1 MAMKFNLHG
10 LTLLILLSATCFGQS
25 GIQSR
30 SRPQKPVSV
39 PEKNEVKL
47 KKAIIYIENSE
58 SMFGYVSQISEY
70 VDVLAELSE
79 KPEFVRDKIPVEFNF
94 INGTGPTLTPLGNNP
109 SVLKNK
115 LNRAGFSCGDI
126 TRSNLNG
133 MFQVALKNAVNNA
146 ITLLISD
153 GIYDIG
159 GTGINSLV
167 TEGKGTRSQFISRLV
182 QGDLQTIIIKLR
194 SRFDGEY
201 FYTSK
206 SGKIKLNGT
215 RPYYIWIFG
224 DSKLLNLYF
233 PNEYISTKLAGFENM
248 ARFIKPGTV
257 KVSYQATAEKSAG
270 TFRFDRNTVNRLND
284 AKPDKHGL
292 GFQFSI
298 AVDYSKLPYPESYLT
313 SADNYIVP
321 EKYSIVSITK
331 PATKIY
337 GVSFTPTHLI
347 TVKTMK
353 NPAGMLTLSLVNRV
367 PAWIKETSSDSE
379 NNILQ
384 DKSHTFGFSYLTGGM
399 IQAYESVSDDKSI
412 AAFNIDIHL

>member
-1 MAMKFNLHG
+1 MAFHFNLTK
-10 LTLLILLSATCFGQS
+10 LTILLFLLLSLLAEGGQQPRS
-25 GIQSR
+25 QS
-30 SRPQKPVSV
+30 QKNQVPPVQS
-39 PEKNEVKL
+39 EGKL
-47 KKAIIYIENSE
+47 RKAIIYIENSE

-94 INGTGPTLTPLGNNP
+94 INGTGPTVTPLGNNP
-109 SVLKNK
+109 AVLKNK
-115 LNRAGFSCGDI
+115 LNRDGFNCGDI

-194 SRFDGEY
+194 SQFDGEY

-206 SGKIKLNGT
+206 SGKTKLKGT

-233 PNEYISTKLAGFENM
+233 PNEYISTKLAGYENM

-257 KVSYQATAEKSAG
+257 KVPYQATADKSSG

-313 SADNYIVP
+313 SAENYVVP
-321 EKYSIVSITK
+321 EKYTIVSINK
-331 PATKIY
+331 PSTKIY

-353 NPAGMLTLSLVNRV
+353 NPAGLLTVSLVNRI
-367 PAWIKETSSDSE
+367 PAWIKETSSGSE
-379 NNILQ
+379 QNILQ
-384 DKSHTFGFSYLTGGM
+384 DKSHTFGFSYLTDGM
-399 IQAYESVSDDKSI
+399 IQAYESVTGDQSI
-412 AAFNIDIHL
+412 AAFYIDIH